1 MGIEPRGRLKWG
13 IRAYLCARSNEDHGF
28 DAEAWRGWAARIQ
41 GRLATGEGGG
51 LRLGPVGETGVA
63 FAGMNLVSDHVC
75 FLIDFSGSTWQTKI
89 GERTRKQV
97 LDAKLRE
104 ALESLPAGTAFNVIP
119 YTNDPIP
126 WEKRLIVS
134 DARSVRRALDFFERC
149 NRSGRGN
156 FYDAALLA
164 LDDPEVDTI
173 VVLTDGVPTGGHR
186 WNLELMF
193 DLLVERD
200 RFRKVAFDS
209 ILVDAPWSKR
219 RLWEDFAQRT
229 RGRSVVAN
237 LE

>member
-1 MGIEPRGRLKWG
+1 
-13 IRAYLCARSNEDHGF
+13 
-28 DAEAWRGWAARIQ
+28 
-41 GRLATGEGGG
+41 
-51 LRLGPVGETGVA
+51 
-63 FAGMNLVSDHVC
+63 
-75 FLIDFSGSTWQTKI
+75 
-89 GERTRKQV
+89 V